1 MMSSFNN
8 CVAPMRKSL
17 RYSPDVLAD
26 SYIVPQCDAV
36 PGSLGALMALYE
48 GNFIKFSALV
58 PRLRALRAGC
68 SGLSRTR
75 QDFDLHL
82 WVDAVTRH
90 TLDARLTYVFAASRD
105 SPECDPDLQLRV
117 YLDAR
122 MVEVVSWAG
131 AHRHDLL
138 RQLACARNRE
148 LDRRWSRNI
157 MLGKWLDYLA
167 DRQHHFPL

>member
-1 MMSSFNN
+1 M
-8 CVAPMRKSL
+8 
-17 RYSPDVLAD
+17 LAD
-26 SYIVPQCDAV
+26 SYIVPQCDAL

-48 GNFIKFSALV
+48 GNFIKVRALV
-58 PRLRALRAGC
+58 PQLATFGPGSSVR
-68 SGLSRTR
+68 SRSP

-82 WVDAVTRH
+82 WVDAVTRY
-90 TLDARLTYVFAASRD
+90 TLDVRLTYVFAEAACRA
-105 SPECDPDLQLRV
+105 ECDPDLQLRI

-131 AHRHDLL
+131 VHRHELL
-138 RQLACARNRE
+138 RQLTAAGNRE

-167 DRQHHFPL
+167 DKHHSFRL